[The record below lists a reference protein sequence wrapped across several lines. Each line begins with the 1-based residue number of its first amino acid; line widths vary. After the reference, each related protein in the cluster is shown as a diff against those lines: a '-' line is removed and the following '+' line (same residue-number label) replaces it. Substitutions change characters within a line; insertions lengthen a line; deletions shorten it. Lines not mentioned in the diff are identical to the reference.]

1 MAFDYAGNQVCAGS
15 NIGIYSLP
23 TSENVHTTPA
33 CGEFAVVQIP
43 SAVED
48 TRVAATVVSERYHDI
63 RGIEYSQPV
72 KGVKDVNIIVR
83 TYSDGSTRSVKVIK

>member
-1 MAFDYAGNQVCAGS
+1 MAFDYAGNQVCADS

-48 TRVAATVVSERYHDI
+48 TSVAATVVSELYYDI
-63 RGIEYSQPV
+63 RGIE
-72 KGVKDVNIIVR
+72 
-83 TYSDGSTRSVKVIK
+83 